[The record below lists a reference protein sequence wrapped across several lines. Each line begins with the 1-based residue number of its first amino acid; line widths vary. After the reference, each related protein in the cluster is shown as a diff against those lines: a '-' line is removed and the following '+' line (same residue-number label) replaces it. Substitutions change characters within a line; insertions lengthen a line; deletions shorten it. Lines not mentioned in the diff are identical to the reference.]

1 MIILATLSKITR
13 KCNRTNIRSYG
24 IKDKDNGELRGETV
38 LIYLGAIQVKQDI
51 TIDLTCGEG

>member
-24 IKDKDNGELRGETV
+24 IKDKGELRGETV